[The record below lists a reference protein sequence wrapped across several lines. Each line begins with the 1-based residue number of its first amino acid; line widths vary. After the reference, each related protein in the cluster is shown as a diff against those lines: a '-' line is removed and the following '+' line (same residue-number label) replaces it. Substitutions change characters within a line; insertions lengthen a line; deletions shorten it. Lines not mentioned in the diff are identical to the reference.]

1 MLDIKFI
8 RENPTA
14 AKDGLRKK
22 GITVDIDR
30 LVELDRLHRERLQEI
45 EKARAELNVVSTEI
59 ARGDKDKRAAAED
72 VKNRIKELEPEEERL
87 RKELADLIELLPN
100 FPAKDALEGKDASG
114 NKVVREGG
122 TKRKFSFSPKDYL
135 ALAQAHDLI
144 DIERAAK
151 VSGSRFGYLK
161 REAALLE
168 FALVRYAFDHLL
180 HEGFIPIMP
189 PVMIRPEV
197 FKGMGRLT
205 HDQLEERY
213 YLEKD
218 DLYLVGSAEHTLG
231 PLHKDEIL
239 EEKSLPIRY
248 LGFSTSFRREA
259 GSYGKDTKGILR
271 VHQFDKV
278 EMFVFTT
285 PEESDKE
292 LGRLVSWKER
302 LVSGLGLSYRVVE
315 MCTGDMGWTDARQF
329 DIEMWLPGQ
338 NNGKGEYRETHS
350 ASNTTDFQARGV
362 NVRYRTGKG
371 KTEFV
376 HMLNATAFAIGRTL
390 IAILENYQQEDGSIV
405 VPEALY
411 PTPFPHKSLD
421 DSFCLPIG
429 LRMPDLVNPCPK
441 WFLIHLATKACSF
454 LPR

>member
-8 RENPTA
+8 RENPAA

-22 GITVDIDR
+22 GVMVDVDR

-59 ARGDKDKRAAAED
+59 ARGDKDKRVFAED
-72 VKNRIKELEPEEERL
+72 IKNRIKELEPEEERL

-100 FPAKDALEGKDASG
+100 LPAKDALEGKDASG

-122 TKRKFSFSPKDYL
+122 KKPRLAFSPKDYL

-168 FALVRYAFDHLL
+168 FALIRYAFDHLL
-180 HEGFIPIMP
+180 HEEFIPVMP
-189 PVMIRPEV
+189 PAMIRPEV

-205 HDQLEERY
+205 YDQLEERY

-271 VHQFDKV
+271 VHQFAKV

-285 PEESDKE
+285 PDESDKE
-292 LGRLVSWKER
+292 LGRLVSWQER
-302 LVSGLGLSYRVVE
+302 LVSGLGLPYRVVE
-315 MCTGDMGWTDARQF
+315 ICTGDIGWTDARQF

-362 NVRYRTGKG
+362 NVRFRSSVVGQRSKVDY
-371 KTEFV
+371 V

-390 IAILENYQQEDGSIV
+390 IAILENYQQKDGSIV
-405 VPEALY
+405 VPEALLPY
-411 PTPFPHKSLD
+411 VPFEK
-421 DSFCLPIG
+421 IA
-429 LRMPDLVNPCPK
+429 R
-441 WFLIHLATKACSF
+441 
-454 LPR
+454 